1 MKREEMMNYVDLICE
16 QEGYTDSPAYDLIY
30 NECCL
35 GRSDKDAK
43 EMIEDLLASYNS

>member
-1 MKREEMMNYVDLICE
+1 MMREEVIEYVDRICE
-16 QEGYTDSPAYDLIY
+16 EQGYTDSPAYDLIY

-43 EMIEDLLASYNS
+43 EMIRELLISYNA